1 MRGKLYSA
9 RRLDPLAASRHDA
22 DRIRHRSPGL
32 RYESVS
38 GCEYLDWPAHI
49 EELDG
54 RIGQDFDNTTIIWRK
69 RRAFGVIAEK
79 WRASFALSIEER
91 EAHMIPHDVH
101 LQIGSLLFEGVDQ
114 IDLTGPF
121 EVLSRIPNST
131 YRIYGKAAG
140 PFRDVKGL
148 QLTPDA
154 VLADA
159 PPLDVLHV
167 PGGFGQE
174 ALMDDEEVLAWIR
187 QQAKGACS
195 IFSVCTGALLCGAA
209 GLLKGRR
216 ATTHWASFH
225 LLPFFGAIPV
235 NERVVVDGSYVLAAG
250 VTAGIDGAL
259 RLAAELRGDAAAQ
272 AIQLHMAYA
281 PEPPF
286 DSGTP
291 ETAPPE
297 ILRQARLSVQSITAR
312 RETTARRVAARLGV
326 VVPSS

>member
-1 MRGKLYSA
+1 
-9 RRLDPLAASRHDA
+9 
-22 DRIRHRSPGL
+22 
-32 RYESVS
+32 
-38 GCEYLDWPAHI
+38 
-49 EELDG
+49 
-54 RIGQDFDNTTIIWRK
+54 
-69 RRAFGVIAEK
+69 
-79 WRASFALSIEER
+79 
-91 EAHMIPHDVH
+91 MIPHDVH
-101 LQIGSLLFEGVDQ
+101 LQIGSLLFENLDQ

-131 YRIYGKAAG
+131 YRIYGKTAR
-140 PFRDVKGL
+140 PVRDIRGL
-148 QLTPDA
+148 RLTADA

-174 ALMDDEEVLAWIR
+174 VLMEDAEVLAWIR
-187 QQAKGACS
+187 QQAAGACS

-235 NERVVVDGSYVLAAG
+235 NERVVVDGSYVFASG

-259 RLAAELRGDAAAQ
+259 RVAAELRGNDAART
-272 AIQLHMAYA
+272 IQLHMVYA

-286 DSGTP
+286 NSGTP
-291 ETAPPE
+291 ETAPPA
-297 ILRQARLSVQSITAR
+297 ILQQARQSVQDITAQ
-312 RETTARRVAARLGV
+312 REATARRVAARLGV
-326 VVPSS
+326 VVAEQTNIAQLQPLQLLPQGIFTVEGTLVSEIGTGQCGADLI